1 MIAGWTANV
10 IWIVDITQRPA
21 IRERTSRSAM
31 SSDSPVKRSARS
43 WPRPIVLPS
52 MIPDT
57 DSDSATSADMSASR
71 RCCSVVILRRTLPTR
86 RVSHTNSG
94 TNTSEIAARRQS
106 RMHIATRAAI
116 TVVAFWAIV
125 VAVVVT
131 TLSRPPMS
139 LAIRDCTSPVRV
151 RVKKASDIRCR
162 CR

>member
-1 MIAGWTANV
+1 
-10 IWIVDITQRPA
+10 
-21 IRERTSRSAM
+21 
-31 SSDSPVKRSARS
+31 
-43 WPRPIVLPS
+43 

-57 DSDSATSADMSASR
+57 DSDSDTSADRSARR
-71 RCCSVVILRRTLPTR
+71 RCCSVVILRRILPTR

-94 TNTSEIAARRQS
+94 TKTSESTARRQS
-106 RMHIATRAAI
+106 RMHIATSAAI

-162 CR
+162 CW